1 MGEKSGVLFLTICS
15 QTKNE
20 QFDKYTSDYSRDT
33 SILHCLSP
41 ECQTLLLKKRN
52 DAKKLLKDSS
62 LWDGKEFLHDK
73 SWNKKL
79 TNGQD
84 FNGTESG
91 KYLPAIEVY
100 QGRFYKPLG
109 TEGIQYLR
117 QSPHHV
123 LIISGLYGLV
133 LPDERIQIYES
144 PLEDFTDIQEV
155 WRRDNTLTKILL
167 DYLISCN
174 IKMIVNLSSQ
184 LSYISLINWS
194 SLATEYFVKKKQ
206 ELRVFYTSHEIMKG
220 SEALGKFGDIFCSS
234 LIKKGE
240 SDLLSMKEGD
250 SIGTVHFSKKLNLDR
265 EVEILSLIRSSA
277 WEELFGLSKT
287 EMEFVEF
294 KPYLFDD
301 VERFVNARSVEFEC
315 FKTIASF
322 LNTNGGALYIGIN
335 DDRSIRGVDRDYRY
349 LSRSNDTPYP
359 LPQNK
364 DGFRQKFDGL
374 FSKYI
379 GKEHFGKC
387 YLSFWRKDGKDI
399 AIVSVPEK
407 SKTPVGLIDF
417 KTKTKRF
424 FIRGAASTRE
434 LHGAALDRY
443 ISDHFKSM

>member
-1 MGEKSGVLFLTICS
+1 MSEKSGILFLTICS
-15 QTKNE
+15 QRKNQ
-20 QFDKYTSDYSRDT
+20 QFDKYTPDYSLGP

-41 ECQTLLLKKRN
+41 ECHTLLLKKRN
-52 DAKKLLKDSS
+52 DAKKLLKDRS
-62 LWDGKEFLHDK
+62 LWDGKEFLNEK

-100 QGRFYKPLG
+100 QGRFYKSLG
-109 TEGIQYLR
+109 PEGIQYLR

-155 WRRDNTLTKILL
+155 WRRDNALTKILL

-174 IKMIVNLSSQ
+174 IQMIINLSSQ

-194 SLATEYFVKKKQ
+194 TLATEYFVKKKH
-206 ELRVFYTSHEIMKG
+206 ELRVFYISHEIMKG
-220 SEALGKFGDIFCSS
+220 SEALGELGDIFGSS

-240 SDLLSMKEGD
+240 SEFLSMHDGD
-250 SIGTVHFSKKLNLDR
+250 TIGTVQFSKKFNLDR

-277 WEELFGLSKT
+277 WEELFGSSKT

-301 VERFVNARSVEFEC
+301 EERFGNARSIEFEC
-315 FKTIASF
+315 FKTIAAF
-322 LNTNGGALYIGIN
+322 LNTNGGVLYVGIN
-335 DDRSIRGVDRDYRY
+335 NDCSIRGVDRDYRF

-364 DGFRQKFDGL
+364 DGFRQKYDGL

-387 YLSFWRKDGKDI
+387 YMSFWRKDGKDI

-407 SKTPVGLIDF
+407 SRTPVRLIDP
-417 KTKTKRF
+417 KTKTERF
-424 FIRGAASTRE
+424 FVRGSASTRE
-434 LHGAALDRY
+434 LYGTTLKRY